1 VSIVFRESP
10 LPRAAI
16 TATGSYHPENLVPNA
31 VFDERFGPGVDDWL
45 VQNLTIR
52 QRYWASPDQAT
63 SDLCVQAARRALQ
76 AGGVEPHELDLII
89 LATDTPDYL
98 SPSTASIVQHA
109 LGATG
114 AGTFDVNAACSAFV
128 IGLDMAAKYIA
139 ADARYQKVLVLG
151 GYTMSRHLNPMDKK
165 TVTLFA
171 DGAGAVLLEATDQD
185 RGFEGARLHT
195 EGQYHDWMG
204 IYGGGTRRPVTPQV
218 LEEHGHQLVFAKKF
232 PKEINPLTWTR
243 MVKELCGDLHLT
255 PGDVDHYV
263 FTQLNIHSIWET
275 LDNLEVPRERG
286 HTIMDRVGYTGSACI
301 PMAFDDLVRS
311 GGTRPGERVCF
322 VASGGGLSFATAMFT
337 L

>member
-1 VSIVFRESP
+1 M
-10 LPRAAI
+10 PRAAI
-16 TATGSYHPENLVPNA
+16 LSTGSYHPENLIPNS
-31 VFDERFGPGVDDWL
+31 VFDEQFGDGVGDWL
-45 VQNLTIR
+45 VENLTIR
-52 QRYWASPDQAT
+52 QRYWASDDQAT
-63 SDLCVQAARRALQ
+63 SDLCLEAARRAL
-76 AGGVEPHELDLII
+76 ASAEVATEELDLII

-98 SPSTASIVQHA
+98 SPSTASVVQHK

-139 ADARYQKVLVLG
+139 ADPRYKKVLVLG
-151 GYTMSRHLNPMDKK
+151 GYTMSRHLNRADKK

-171 DGAGAVLLEATDQD
+171 DGAGAVLLGATDGSD
-185 RGFEGARLHT
+185 GGFEGARLHT
-195 EGQYHDWMG
+195 EGQYYDWMG

-243 MVKELCGDLHLT
+243 MVQELCADLSLT
-255 PGDVDHYV
+255 PDDVDHYV

-275 LDNLEVPRERG
+275 LDNLGVPRERG
-286 HTIMDRVGYTGSACI
+286 DTIMDRVAYTGSACI
-301 PMAFDDLVRS
+301 PMAFDDLMRS
-311 GGTRPGERVCF
+311 GGAKKGERVCF
-322 VASGGGLSFATAMFT
+322 VASGGGLSFATAMFI